1 MGDFCEKSHFSPLKS
16 WKYLNIAKKSEK
28 KLLAGP
34 GLGGKGVSPRWQNF
48 FAFLDV
54 LDHFKHK
61 TIFFYFEGLP

>member
-34 GLGGKGVSPRWQNF
+34 GLGGNLMEIFHQKI
-48 FAFLDV
+48 FLV
-54 LDHFKHK
+54 IYPF
-61 TIFFYFEGLP
+61 P